1 MARRR
6 RSKGMF
12 KQLNVCKFEAL
23 GATGGWNSIGYFE
36 KLQESMKGAYIDKV
50 RISFILEGD
59 AAGQTNEAKGYL
71 WATSNKQV
79 LSGTDALN
87 SDYIISGSASGNTG
101 GGVVTLPIKRL
112 IEVNSTEENSSQGRI
127 WVHVR
132 GTDTG
137 SENANLTMIVESWGR
152 WHTFVPQ

>member
-1 MARRR
+1 
-6 RSKGMF
+6 MF

-36 KLQESMKGAYIDKV
+36 KLQESMKGAYVDKV

-71 WATSNKQV
+71 WATSNKQT